1 MNVNSVSNFKMM
13 SFGSEKPE
21 EQVQVKANTEAVLTK
36 ALEEDKFEKKVSTE
50 TAQPAEQVNEQE
62 NEQAKEPAKEQV
74 KEQVNGQ
81 NGQGLF
87 RIPTAA
93 EIGKMQTTQKIMGGA
108 LAAVGLLGMAS
119 AFSPK
124 KWVRCLFAIPVGG
137 IISYAG
143 IKMFSMASALDKL
156 KDVVNS
162 QGGQQ

>member
-21 EQVQVKANTEAVLTK
+21 EQAQPKVDAEPKVAAEAVSTK
-36 ALEEDKFEKKVSTE
+36 PLEEDKFDKKVE
-50 TAQPAEQVNEQE
+50 NQTAQNP
-62 NEQAKEPAKEQV
+62 EQAKEQI
-74 KEQVNGQ
+74 NGQ
-81 NGQGLF
+81 AGTQSFL
-87 RIPTAA
+87 RIPTVA

-156 KDVVNS
+156 KDAINS